1 MRVEENINTKLLT
14 SLFYLNCLFV
24 LSSAPTVIT
33 DDYQDAKNAYKIKD
47 YKMTYQLWL
56 PLAKKG
62 NAEASC
68 VENSI

>member
-1 MRVEENINTKLLT
+1 MIV
-14 SLFYLNCLFV
+14 FYLNCLFV
-24 LSSAPTVIT
+24 LSSAPTVIA

-47 YKMTYQLWL
+47 YKMAYQLWL